1 VSVPTTAV
9 PAVPA
14 DLLAGLARLR
24 AEVRDFLR
32 GERAAGGYTP
42 RADAWLA
49 GWDEAFSR
57 RLAERG
63 WVGMTLPEAYGGHGR
78 SPLERHA
85 VTEELLAAGAPVAA
99 HWIADRQIGP
109 SLLRHGTEEQRQR
122 YLPGIAAGTCYFG
135 IGMSEP
141 DSGSDLAS
149 VRTRGTRTEGGWL
162 VSGTKVW
169 TSGAHH
175 AHAFFVLARTSPVE
189 EGGSRHAGLSQFIV
203 PLDSPGVA
211 IHPIR
216 LLTGEHHFNEVVLDD
231 VFVPDAMVL
240 GTIGDGWRQVTS
252 ELAFE
257 RSGPERF
264 LSTYPLLAALAG
276 ELAQRGDGRG
286 RRELGALLAR
296 LAALRE
302 MSLQVAATLAA
313 GGSAEVQAAM
323 VKDLGTRFEG
333 DVADVARLLLEGE
346 PDPTS
351 PDPLTRLLAQAILH
365 TPGFTIRGGTNE
377 ILRGVVARSVGLR

>member
-1 VSVPTTAV
+1 MTTTAGV
-9 PAVPA
+9 QQTELRA
-14 DLLAGLARLR
+14 LR
-24 AEVRDFLR
+24 AEVRAFLQE
-32 GERAAGGYTP
+32 ERAAGRFSP

-49 GWDEAFSR
+49 GWDEDFSR

-63 WVGMTLPEAYGGHGR
+63 WLGMTLPVAYGGHGR
-78 SPLERHA
+78 STLERFA

-109 SLLRHGTEEQRQR
+109 SLLRYGTEAQRQR
-122 YLPGIAAGTCYFG
+122 YLPGIARGECFFG

-169 TSGAHH
+169 TSGAHR
-175 AHAFFVLARTSPVE
+175 AHAFFVLARTAPLE
-189 EGGSRHAGLSQFIV
+189 PGGDRHAGLSQFVV
-203 PLDSPGVA
+203 PLSSAGVTVR
-211 IHPIR
+211 PIA
-216 LLTGEHHFNEVVLDD
+216 LLTGEHHFNQVLLED
-231 VFVPDAMVL
+231 VFVPDDMVL
-240 GTIGDGWRQVTS
+240 GAIGDGWHQVTS

-264 LSTYPLLAALAG
+264 LSTYPLLSALVGALAD
-276 ELAQRGDGRG
+276 RTDGRG

-296 LAALRE
+296 LYALRE
-302 MSLQVAATLAA
+302 MSLQIAAALA
-313 GGSAEVQAAM
+313 GGVAQEVPAAL

-333 DVADVARLLLEGE
+333 EVVEAARLLLDVE
-346 PDPTS
+346 PDPGS
-351 PDPLTRLLAQAILH
+351 PEQLPRLLAQAVLH
-365 TPGFTIRGGTNE
+365 APGFTVRGGTNE
-377 ILRGVVARSVGLR
+377 ILRGLVARGVGLR